1 MERNAAAIMVLT
13 AVVGVVGVSEVIAVV
28 AEAVEVV
35 EEVFEEAVAGA
46 EEEWG
51 DSEAQVTTL
60 TRRGLNK

>member
-1 MERNAAAIMVLT
+1 
-13 AVVGVVGVSEVIAVV
+13 VSEVIAVV

-35 EEVFEEAVAGA
+35 EEVFEEAVAGD